1 MINMKRVLSIL
12 LTVFVIQLNT
22 KEAVSEELKTDLCS
36 PSEVIDFDSMVWN
49 DGPLKGCLTGD
60 TVHFQVDPVRLPY
73 SMVIA
78 RYCDLTQSIVVET
91 RAVVH
96 VVCQYLWKWE
106 KDVQVTRHPNVPD
119 ISD

>member
-1 MINMKRVLSIL
+1 MKWALLTL
-12 LTVFVIQLNT
+12 LTVFNVQLNT
-22 KEAVSEELKTDLCS
+22 LEAASDGHQPDLCS
-36 PSEVIDFDSMVWN
+36 NSEVIDFDSMVRN

-60 TVHFQVDPVRLPY
+60 TVHFQVDPNRLPY
-73 SMVIA
+73 STVIA